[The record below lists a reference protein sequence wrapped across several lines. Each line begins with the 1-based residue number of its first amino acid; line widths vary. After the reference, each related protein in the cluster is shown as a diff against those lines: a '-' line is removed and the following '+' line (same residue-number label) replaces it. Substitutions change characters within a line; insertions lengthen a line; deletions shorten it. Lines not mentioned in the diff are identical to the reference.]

1 MLIFLLQKIDEN
13 FNPIDSIDPVRVDQL
28 STTLVSSIASRLNRL
43 WELEEP
49 DTHTTQCTTGTNTTT
64 TLQHHALTS
73 QQCHLHLSS
82 ERSSAVDFSS
92 NNHHRAHSIDSCIEQ
107 STVDEEQSIHS
118 ADCSASLAREE
129 ITGDDRPQ
137 IRDLDDLDDAPPAD
151 LTVQSHRCSCVT
163 MESAAGSMAPC
174 TRRIHVGCH
183 FRQSSVST
191 LESEW
196 MHFDLTG
203 SGLTDTSGY
212 ITCMS
217 THDHLEDLEQTQC
230 T

>member
-1 MLIFLLQKIDEN
+1 MLIYSLQKIDEN
-13 FNPIDSIDPVRVDQL
+13 FNPIDTVDPVRVDHL
-28 STTLVSSIASRLNRL
+28 STILVSSIASRLNRL
-43 WELEEP
+43 WEIEEP
-49 DTHTTQCTTGTNTTT
+49 NTVTHTTQCTTGTTTS
-64 TLQHHALTS
+64 LQHRASTCRP
-73 QQCHLHLSS
+73 CHLHLSS
-82 ERSSAVDFSS
+82 ERSSTVDLSS
-92 NNHHRAHSIDSCIEQ
+92 SSHHHAHNIDSCIEQ

-129 ITGDDRPQ
+129 I
-137 IRDLDDLDDAPPAD
+137 IRDDHPQVRGLDDLDDTPPAD
-151 LTVQSHRCSCVT
+151 LTLQLHRCSCVT
-163 MESAAGSMAPC
+163 MESACSMAPC
-174 TRRIHVGCH
+174 SRQIHAGCH

-196 MHFDLTG
+196 MHLTG

>member
-13 FNPIDSIDPVRVDQL
+13 FNPIDSIDPVRVDHL

-49 DTHTTQCTTGTNTTT
+49 DTHTTQCTTGTTTT
-64 TLQHHALTS
+64 ALQHHALTS
-73 QQCHLHLSS
+73 QPCHLHLSS
-82 ERSSAVDFSS
+82 ERSSTADLSP
-92 NNHHRAHSIDSCIEQ
+92 NNHRHAHSIDSCIEQ
-107 STVDEEQSIHS
+107 STVDEERSINS
-118 ADCSASLAREE
+118 ADCSASLAHEE
-129 ITGDDRPQ
+129 ITRDDCPQ
-137 IRDLDDLDDAPPAD
+137 VRDLDDLDDTPPVD

-163 MESAAGSMAPC
+163 MESAGSMAPC
-174 TRRIHVGCH
+174 IRRIHVGCH

-212 ITCMS
+212 ITCVS

-230 T
+230 A